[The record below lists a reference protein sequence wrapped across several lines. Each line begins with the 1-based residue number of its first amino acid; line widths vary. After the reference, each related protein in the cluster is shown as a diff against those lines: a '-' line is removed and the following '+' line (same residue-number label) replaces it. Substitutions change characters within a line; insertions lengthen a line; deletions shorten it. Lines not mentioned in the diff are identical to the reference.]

1 MNRILSSGPLLSAAG
16 LFILLAMACRL
27 AQGAALGV
35 AFPAQPLVCPGLKIF
50 SAAEEGG
57 AMPARYLYQAGFEA
71 GQWSGTLEKIA
82 ISRDASGAWQAPT
95 EGRPIWEAGA
105 ILTGTLERAAPAYQM
120 GPSPSGRNIFTSR
133 SSIGSR
139 FETVRFD
146 WSALN
151 AQQQAWLDLS
161 PYKHAA
167 DGMGQARLNYLRGA
181 RELEAD
187 RPNGLF
193 RVRKSVLGDIVNSV
207 PLYVEPRAGATA
219 ASGNGRRAAV
229 YVAANDGM
237 LHAFDAED
245 GHELFAYV
253 PNALLP
259 LLNRLTSP
267 GYRHQAFADGEIAV
281 AHAQAGGKWKTVLAA
296 GMGGG
301 AQGLF
306 ALDVSDPANFAGG
319 NGALFEFTDADDA
332 DIGNIVSAPAIARF
346 KVSERNGIPEYKYFV
361 VAASG
366 YNNYVNDGPGRFD
379 SKAPGALFLLSLDKG
394 SAEKWELNVNYYKF
408 KTPFR
413 EAGVPSALAQP
424 ALVNGADGAV
434 SFAYA
439 GDLQGRLWRFDFR
452 GNAPWGNALGTGVPK
467 PLFAASDGK
476 GMRQP
481 ISMRPRV
488 AYAPQGGYVVLF
500 GTGKFIE
507 EADAAPENF
516 EMQSF
521 YGIYDTTHS
530 GYAASGRAEL
540 APRTATASQQAG
552 QEVLE
557 IAGKPFAYGTKEPGK
572 KGWYVDF
579 PASERTG
586 ERSVATPVLASGM
599 LLFHTLMPGP
609 GSCAAGKG
617 RSYILDP
624 LSGLPADGRP
634 TGMLAA
640 AGLPARPVFIAIDS
654 VSAGA
659 DAFGRRM
666 IKKRYIPLGPKEP
679 GQGPAPDSTPNPP
692 VLQEKQVRSGR
703 LSWREIINWQEM
715 HDAAAGR

>member
-1 MNRILSSGPLLSAAG
+1 MKRIFLGRQFLPAAG
-16 LFILLAMACRL
+16 LFLLPAMACRL
-27 AQGAALGV
+27 AQGAALAV
-35 AFPAQPLVCPGLKIF
+35 AFPAQPLACPGLKIS

-57 AMPARYLYQAGFEA
+57 GAMPARFLYQVGFEA
-71 GQWSGTLEKIA
+71 GQWSGTLEKIGIA
-82 ISRDASGAWQAPT
+82 RAASGAWQAQT
-95 EGRPIWEAGA
+95 DAVWEAGA
-105 ILTGTLERAAPAYQM
+105 ILSGTRERAAPASQAT
-120 GPSPSGRNIFTSR
+120 PSGRNIFTSR
-133 SSIGSR
+133 TGNGGGV
-139 FETVRFD
+139 ETVKFE
-146 WSALN
+146 WNALD
-151 AQQQAWLDLS
+151 AQQKAWLDLS
-161 PYKHAA
+161 PNQRAA

-193 RVRKSVLGDIVNSV
+193 RIRKSVLGDIVNSV
-207 PLYVEPRAGATA
+207 PLYAESKAGASA
-219 ASGNGRRAAV
+219 ASGSGRRAAV
-229 YVAANDGM
+229 YAGANDGM

-259 LLNRLTSP
+259 LLNRLTDP

-281 AHAQAGGKWKTVLAA
+281 AEAQVGGKWKTVLAA

-306 ALDVSDPANFAGG
+306 ALDVSDPANFGG
-319 NGALFEFTDADDA
+319 GSGALFEFTDGDDA

-346 KVSERNGIPEYKYFV
+346 KVNVRNGTPEYKYFV

-366 YNNYVNDGPGRFD
+366 YNNYVNDGSGRFD

-394 SAEKWELNVNYYKF
+394 SVEKWKLNVNYYKF
-408 KTPFR
+408 KTPFK

-439 GDLQGRLWRFDFR
+439 GDLQGKLWRFDFR
-452 GNAPWGNALGTGVPK
+452 GNAPWRNALGAGSAK
-467 PLFAASDGK
+467 PLFAAVEG

-516 EMQSF
+516 KTQSF
-521 YGIYDTTHS
+521 YSIYDTTQS
-530 GYAASGRAEL
+530 GYAVSGRAEL
-540 APRTATASQQAG
+540 AQRSATVSRQAG

-557 IAGKPFAYGTKEPGK
+557 ITGKPFAYGAKEPGK

-579 PASERTG
+579 PASDKSG
-586 ERSVATPVLASGM
+586 ERSVASPVLGSGM
-599 LLFHTLMPGP
+599 LFFHTLMPGP
-609 GSCAAGKG
+609 GSCAAGRG
-617 RSYILDP
+617 RSYVLDP

-640 AGLPARPVFIAIDS
+640 AGLPARPVFLAIDS
-654 VSAGA
+654 EPAGV

-666 IKKRYIPLGPKEP
+666 IRKRYFPLGPGEP
-679 GQGPAPDSTPNPP
+679 GNAGASDPPPKPPAP
-692 VLQEKQVRSGR
+692 QEKRVRSGR